1 MRYLYLFDN
10 LNTFKNKRLYMNG
23 DRAQITIDYV
33 VGMGIFLLAI
43 AYVFQFMYGLFIP
56 YQSGSDEITLAAD
69 RTGSLLIERIL
80 VSDRSMTMNVIDQ
93 RKLYY
98 FNNTKMNY
106 SSQTHFDDT
115 QYNTALREVGLFSN
129 DSIFDLNI
137 SVEYLNGTI
146 MNQSGPVL
154 PENTRIGQTKR
165 IVMISNTST
174 GYNETAILSTRV
186 W

>member
-1 MRYLYLFDN
+1 MFDSF
-10 LNTFKNKRLYMNG
+10 NTLKNKRLYMNG
-23 DRAQITIDYV
+23 DRAQMTIDYV

-43 AYVFQFMYGLFIP
+43 AFVFQFMYGLFIP

-80 VSDRSMTMNVIDQ
+80 AADRSMTMNVIDQ
-93 RKLYY
+93 GKLYN
-98 FNNTKMNY
+98 FNTIKMNY

-115 QYNTALREVGLFSN
+115 QYNRALREVGLFSN

-137 SVEYLNGTI
+137 SVASLDGTI
-146 MNQSGPVL
+146 MNQSGPML

-165 IVMISNTST
+165 IVMIINSST
-174 GYNETAILSTRV
+174 GYNQTAILSTRV

>member
-1 MRYLYLFDN
+1 
-10 LNTFKNKRLYMNG
+10 MNG

-115 QYNTALREVGLFSN
+115 QYNTALREVGLFS
-129 DSIFDLNI
+129 
-137 SVEYLNGTI
+137 
-146 MNQSGPVL
+146 
-154 PENTRIGQTKR
+154 
-165 IVMISNTST
+165 
-174 GYNETAILSTRV
+174 LSLIHI
-186 W
+186 